1 MELRNLGSSG
11 LKVSLAGLGCNNF
24 GMRVDEARTKEV
36 VAAAL
41 DHGVTLFD
49 TSDSYG
55 NTKSEEFLGRALAGH
70 RDEAIIATKVG
81 SPLGPQPHLQG
92 ASRRRIV
99 YACEQSLRRLGT
111 DWIDL
116 YQLHF
121 PDPSTPMEETLAAF
135 DDLVRAGK
143 VRYLGSSN
151 LPGWQIADA
160 EHVAR
165 ASGGARFVSAQ
176 NEWSLLVR
184 DAERDVVPACARYG
198 IGVLPYFPLTSGLLT
213 GKYRKGEPF
222 PEGTRFASSA
232 YFQQY
237 ATDANFDKVERLTKV
252 AESRGHTILELAMS
266 WLAAQPTVSSVI
278 AGATKPE
285 QVAANAAALAWT
297 LTDDDAAAIEEAL
310 NPMGA

>member
-1 MELRNLGSSG
+1 MEMRNLGNSG

-24 GMRVDEARTKEV
+24 GMRLDEEGTKV
-36 VAAAL
+36 VVGTAL
-41 DHGVTLFD
+41 DAGINLFD

-55 NTKSEEFLGRALAGH
+55 NTMSEQYLGAALANR
-70 RDEAIIATKVG
+70 RDEAVIATKVG

-99 YACEQSLRRLGT
+99 YACEQSLRRLQT

-121 PDPSTPMEETLAAF
+121 PDASTPMDETLAAF

-160 EHVAR
+160 DHLAR
-165 ASGGARFVSAQ
+165 AAGGSRFVSAQ

-184 DAERDVVPACARYG
+184 DVERDVVPACAHYG
-198 IGVLPYFPLTSGLLT
+198 IGILPYFPLTSGLLT

-222 PEGTRFASSA
+222 PEGTRFAGSA
-232 YFQQY
+232 YFQRY
-237 ATDANFDKVERLTKV
+237 ATDVNFDKIDALTKV
-252 AESRGHTILELAMS
+252 AESRGHTLLELAMS

-278 AGATKPE
+278 AGATKAE
-285 QVAANAAALAWT
+285 QVTANVAALGWQ
-297 LTDDDAAAIEEAL
+297 LSDDDRAAVDEAL
-310 NPMGA
+310 ASFGG

>member
-1 MELRNLGSSG
+1 MEMRNLGKSG

-24 GMRVDEARTKEV
+24 GMRLDEERTKV
-36 VAAAL
+36 VVDTAL
-41 DHGVTLFD
+41 DAGINLFD

-55 NTKSEEFLGRALAGH
+55 NTLSEQYLGAALKG
-70 RDEAIIATKVG
+70 RRNEALIATKVG
-81 SPLGPQPHLQG
+81 SPLGQQPHLQG

-99 YACEQSLRRLGT
+99 YACEQSLRRLQT

-121 PDPSTPMEETLAAF
+121 PDPSTPMDETLAAF

-151 LPGWQIADA
+151 LGGWQIADA
-160 EHVAR
+160 EHLAR
-165 ASGGARFVSAQ
+165 EAGGSRYVSAQ

-184 DAERDVVPACARYG
+184 DAERDVVPACEAFG
-198 IGVLPYFPLTSGLLT
+198 IGILPYFPLTSGLLT

-222 PEGTRFASSA
+222 PEGTRFAGSA
-232 YFQQY
+232 YFQRY
-237 ATDANFDKVERLTKV
+237 ATDVNFDKVEALTKV
-252 AESRGHTILELAMS
+252 AESRGHTLLELAVS

-285 QVAANAAALAWT
+285 QVTANAAALDWQ
-297 LTDDDAAAIEEAL
+297 LTDDDRAAVEEAL
-310 NPMGA
+310 APFGG